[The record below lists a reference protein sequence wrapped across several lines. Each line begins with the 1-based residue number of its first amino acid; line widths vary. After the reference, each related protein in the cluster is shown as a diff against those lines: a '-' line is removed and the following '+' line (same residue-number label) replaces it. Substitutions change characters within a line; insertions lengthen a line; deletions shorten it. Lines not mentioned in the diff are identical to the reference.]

1 MNFSLD
7 VAERAA
13 QIALTQP
20 EDIMVASTLLHGVL
34 APNVDHAPTDYSMG
48 LYAPDGSNRRTLM
61 DPAER
66 LPFYDQAAKLIQELA
81 AHRQGGDDKQF
92 LERAANVLAM
102 TLVLA
107 HPFADGNGRTARTLA
122 HLVREGFDVD
132 PTSHDDLVT
141 LGTNRPSD
149 GGIRSYLPH
158 EEGNTLEPLA
168 LLERAA
174 ALDIPLSDEAAYTY
188 KRKSAFAIPYS

>member
-1 MNFSLD
+1 
-7 VAERAA
+7 
-13 QIALTQP
+13 
-20 EDIMVASTLLHGVL
+20 
-34 APNVDHAPTDYSMG
+34 
-48 LYAPDGSNRRTLM
+48 M

-81 AHRQGGDDKQF
+81 THRQGGDDQQF

-141 LGTNRPSD
+141 LGTNRPSE

-188 KRKSAFAIPYS
+188 KRKSVFAIPYS